1 MLCQC
6 QVLLIAVSS
15 ATILDARL
23 ITSTGLVW
31 RLCTFVNSA
40 QLRIAARL
48 RDLFS
53 GFRCRGARIAPG
65 VAALAS
71 MLLHDLHSVVGISP
85 TIRGKYRAP
94 GVTGRKPPSSVMT
107 AMRRSLRQ
115 TLIFRAER
123 EAGAV
128 VHLAERCYN
137 LRVQRRTAAPTRH
150 IQHSTGEGNGFEDP
164 INTKRPQAIT

>member
-1 MLCQC
+1 M
-6 QVLLIAVSS
+6 SS

-23 ITSTGLVW
+23 IASTGLVR

-40 QLRIAARL
+40 QLRITARL

-71 MLLHDLHSVVGISP
+71 MLLHDLHSVLRISP

-94 GVTGRKPPSSVMT
+94 GVTGRESPGSVMT

-115 TLIFRAER
+115 ALIFR
-123 EAGAV
+123 
-128 VHLAERCYN
+128 
-137 LRVQRRTAAPTRH
+137 
-150 IQHSTGEGNGFEDP
+150 DP
-164 INTKRPQAIT
+164 SDIGRINVR